1 MKAKKKIS
9 LALAVLLAI
18 SIVFSAPA
26 QVVCAANGRSPFTDV
41 AVTQWYFPYV
51 LEAYN
56 DGVMT
61 GTYHNPATGEREF
74 SPKSPLTMAEW
85 SVMLVRAYYADELAA
100 STVEKLNWYNREVAV
115 LDKHGVYS
123 RLGTVENIVMKTSV
137 TRTQMAVMAAN
148 LMKDQGAVAS
158 DSEIEA
164 AKGQIKDLDTI
175 PSIYH
180 NAIAT
185 CWALGIING
194 MGDGQF
200 DGGSNMQRSAAA
212 KVYVCMKNKIAEL
225 GNGGGEVE
233 PTPPPVTSGLVG
245 TFSSEPIKINAS
257 FVETHKPVV
266 DYWSKQPM
274 EIRNIA
280 DRDQFNAACQTMK
293 DSKAI
298 LTQGEIKM
306 GTNRYYHYA
315 VVPFYTNEAGKNV
328 GQAMSNLSGHNGQY
342 GGYGS
347 AESGYLFY
355 RISPFADA
363 IHTSVAPILAK
374 ITPDMSDRQIIEL
387 CVRETV
393 ARIDYEVSGGASW
406 ANGKPTGD
414 CESYARMIQQ
424 LLAMADIPVI
434 YMTGTTGLGP
444 HAWLQVGIRE
454 GDDITWQIVDGT
466 ATEVGHNA
474 ILSYAEH
481 QSYMNYDGKINHHDV
496 YAVAKALISAA
507 Y

>member
-1 MKAKKKIS
+1 MKTS
-9 LALAVLLAI
+9 DW
-18 SIVFSAPA
+18 F
-26 QVVCAANGRSPFTDV
+26 FD
-41 AVTQWYFPYV
+41 YV
-51 LEAYN
+51 LEAYD

-164 AKGQIKDLDTI
+164 AKGQIKDLSSI

-194 MGDGQF
+194 IGNGMF

-212 KVYVCMKNKIAEL
+212 KVYVYMKNKIAEL
-225 GNGGGEVE
+225 GNGGTIE

-257 FVETHKPVV
+257 FMETHKPVV

-363 IHTSVAPILAK
+363 IHTAVAPILAK

-387 CVRETV
+387 CVQGV
-393 ARIDYEVSGGASW
+393 VDRIDYEVNGGASW
-406 ANGKPTGD
+406 SNDKPTGD
-414 CESYARMIQQ
+414 CESYARMLTQ
-424 LLAMADIPVI
+424 LLSMANIPSIHV
-434 YMTGTTGLGP
+434 TGTVTGGG
-444 HAWLQVGIRE
+444 HGWLQTYIPDE
-454 GDDITWQIVDGT
+454 GRWVITDGT
-466 ATEVGHNA
+466 VAEVRGEK
-474 ILSYAEH
+474 ILSYSEH
-481 QSYMNYDGKINHHDV
+481 ENMFGYSHSLNDRDALK
-496 YAVAKALISAA
+496 VARALIECA

>member
-1 MKAKKKIS
+1 MKIKKTLN
-9 LALAVLLAI
+9 LALAVALAL
-18 SIVFSAPA
+18 SVVFSAPA
-26 QVVCAANGRSPFTDV
+26 QVVCAANDRSPFTDV
-41 AVTQWYFPYV
+41 KTSDWFFDYV
-51 LEAYN
+51 LEAYD

-164 AKGQIKDLDTI
+164 AKGQIKDLSSI

-194 MGDGQF
+194 IGNGMF

-212 KVYVCMKNKIAEL
+212 KVYVYMKNKIAEL
-225 GNGGGEVE
+225 GNGGTIE

-257 FVETHKPVV
+257 FMETHKPVV

-363 IHTSVAPILAK
+363 IHTAVAPILAK

-387 CVRETV
+387 CVQGV
-393 ARIDYEVSGGASW
+393 VDRIDYEVNGGASW
-406 ANGKPTGD
+406 SNDKPTGD
-414 CESYARMIQQ
+414 CESYARMLTQ
-424 LLAMADIPVI
+424 LLSMANIPSIHV
-434 YMTGTTGLGP
+434 TGTVTGGG
-444 HAWLQVGIRE
+444 HGWLQTYIPDE
-454 GDDITWQIVDGT
+454 GRWVITDGT
-466 ATEVGHNA
+466 VAEVRGEK
-474 ILSYAEH
+474 ILSYSEH
-481 QSYMNYDGKINHHDV
+481 ENMFGYSHSLNDRDALK
-496 YAVAKALISAA
+496 VARALIECA

>member
-1 MKAKKKIS
+1 MKTKKNYLSVLS
-9 LALAVLLAI
+9 LVLAI
-18 SIVFSAPA
+18 TMVLGVALTAMQPA
-26 QVVCAANGRSPFTDV
+26 RMETSPFTDV

-51 LEAYN
+51 LEAYD

-164 AKGQIKDLDTI
+164 AKGQIKDLDSI

-194 MGDGQF
+194 VGNGMF

-225 GNGGGEVE
+225 GNGGTIE

-245 TFSSEPIKINAS
+245 TFSSEPVKINKDS
-257 FVETHKPVV
+257 LVTNKPIN
-266 DYWSKQPM
+266 DWWSKQPM

-280 DRDQFNAACQTMK
+280 DKDHFNAAAQTIK

-363 IHTSVAPILAK
+363 IHTAVAPILAK

>member
-51 LEAYN
+51 LEAYD

-233 PTPPPVTSGLVG
+233 PTPPPVTGGLVG
-245 TFSSEPIKINAS
+245 TMSSERIKITKD
-257 FVETHKPVV
+257 FVKTHAPVV

-280 DRDQFNAACQTMK
+280 DKDQFNAACQTIK
-293 DSKAI
+293 DSEMI
-298 LTQGEIKM
+298 LTQGQMNINKV
-306 GTNRYYHYA
+306 NLYYNYA
-315 VVPFYTNEAGKNV
+315 VVGPCVNEAEQNV
-328 GQAMSNLSGHNGQY
+328 LLAMANLSGHNGAY
-342 GGYGS
+342 RGYGS
-347 AESGYLFY
+347 VSSGYMFY
-355 RISPFADA
+355 LAAPFADA
-363 IHTSVAPILAK
+363 IHTAVAPILAQY
-374 ITPDMSDRQIIEL
+374 TPGMSDSEK
-387 CVRETV
+387 
-393 ARIDYEVSGGASW
+393 ARIAARAVADRLEYNTDYHASW
-406 ANGKPTGD
+406 TNGENRGS
-414 CESYARMIQQ
+414 CGSYARMLQQ
-424 LLAMADIPVI
+424 LLAISDIPVI
-434 YMTGTTGLGP
+434 YMTGTVGGGP
-444 HAWLQVGIRE
+444 HAWIQVFL
-454 GDDITWQIVDGT
+454 DGEWKIMDAVCT
-466 ATEVGHNA
+466 DSGRGE
-474 ILSYAEH
+474 IFSYEEH
-481 QSYMNYDGKINHHDV
+481 ERIFSYSHDVNNHDV
-496 YAVAKALISAA
+496 YKVAKALISAA
-507 Y
+507 YFN

>member
-51 LEAYN
+51 LEAYD

-164 AKGQIKDLDTI
+164 AKGQIKDLDSI

-194 MGDGQF
+194 VGNGMF

-225 GNGGGEVE
+225 GNGGTIE
-233 PTPPPVTSGLVG
+233 PTPPPVTGGLVG
-245 TFSSEPIKINAS
+245 TMSSERIKITKD
-257 FVETHKPVV
+257 FVKTHAPVV

-280 DRDQFNAACQTMK
+280 DKDQFNAACQTIK
-293 DSKAI
+293 DSEMI
-298 LTQGEIKM
+298 LTQGQMNIDKV
-306 GTNRYYHYA
+306 NLYYNYA
-315 VVPFYTNEAGKNV
+315 VVGPCVNEAEQNV
-328 GQAMSNLSGHNGQY
+328 LRAMANLSGHNGAY
-342 GGYGS
+342 RGYGS
-347 AESGYLFY
+347 VSSGYMFY
-355 RISPFADA
+355 LAAPFADA
-363 IHTSVAPILAK
+363 IHTAVAPILAK

>member
-51 LEAYN
+51 LEAYD

-164 AKGQIKDLDTI
+164 AKGQIKDLSSI

-194 MGDGQF
+194 VGNGMF

-225 GNGGGEVE
+225 GNGGTIE

-245 TFSSEPIKINAS
+245 TFSSEPVKINKDS
-257 FVETHKPVV
+257 LVTNKPIN
-266 DYWSKQPM
+266 DWWSKQPM

-280 DRDQFNAACQTMK
+280 DKDHFNAAAQTIK

-298 LTQGEIKM
+298 LTQGEIKL
-306 GTNRYYHYA
+306 GTNRYYNYA
-315 VVPFYTNEAGKNV
+315 VVPGHTNQAQTNV
-328 GQAMSNLSGHNGQY
+328 VQAMANLSGHNGQY
-342 GGYGS
+342 NGYGGS
-347 AESGYLFY
+347 STGYLFY

-363 IHTSVAPILAK
+363 IHTAVAPILAQY
-374 ITPDMSDRQIIEL
+374 TPGMSDSEK
-387 CVRETV
+387 
-393 ARIDYEVSGGASW
+393 ARIAARAVADRLEYNTDYHASW
-406 ANGKPTGD
+406 TNGENRGS
-414 CESYARMIQQ
+414 CESYARMLQQ
-424 LLAMADIPVI
+424 LLAISDIPVI
-434 YMTGTTGLGP
+434 YMTGTVGGGP
-444 HAWLQVGIRE
+444 HAWIQVFL
-454 GDDITWQIVDGT
+454 DGEWKIMDAVCT
-466 ATEVGHNA
+466 DSGRGE
-474 ILSYAEH
+474 IFSYEEH
-481 QSYMNYDGKINHHDV
+481 ERIFSYSHDVNNHDV
-496 YAVAKALISAA
+496 YKVAKALISAA
-507 Y
+507 YFN

>member
-1 MKAKKKIS
+1 MKTKKNYLSVLS
-9 LALAVLLAI
+9 LVLAI
-18 SIVFSAPA
+18 TMVLGVALTAMQPA
-26 QVVCAANGRSPFTDV
+26 RMETSPFTDV

-245 TFSSEPIKINAS
+245 TFSSEPVKINKDS
-257 FVETHKPVV
+257 LVTNKPIN
-266 DYWSKQPM
+266 DWWSKQPM

-280 DRDQFNAACQTMK
+280 DKDHFNAACQTIK

-306 GTNRYYHYA
+306 GTNRYYNYA
-315 VVPFYTNEAGKNV
+315 VVPGWSTEAGKNV
-328 GQAMSNLSGHNGQY
+328 SNAMMNLSGHNGQY
-342 GGYGS
+342 GGYGTGGDS
-347 AESGYLFY
+347 YMFY
-355 RISPFADA
+355 RIRPFADA
-363 IHTSVAPILAK
+363 IHTAVAPILAQY
-374 ITPDMSDRQIIEL
+374 TPGMSDSEK
-387 CVRETV
+387 
-393 ARIDYEVSGGASW
+393 ARIAARAVADRLEYNTDYHASW
-406 ANGKPTGD
+406 TNGENRGS
-414 CESYARMIQQ
+414 CESYARMLQQ
-424 LLAMADIPVI
+424 LLAISDIPVI
-434 YMTGTTGLGP
+434 YMTGTVGGGP
-444 HAWLQVGIRE
+444 HAWIQVFL
-454 GDDITWQIVDGT
+454 DGEWKIMDAVCT
-466 ATEVGHNA
+466 DSGRGE
-474 ILSYAEH
+474 IFSYEEH
-481 QSYMNYDGKINHHDV
+481 ERIFSYSHDVNNHDV
-496 YAVAKALISAA
+496 YKVAKALISAA
-507 Y
+507 YFN